1 MYEFLFAVALVVI
14 SQHLNK
20 NFYNLILGATE
31 EEETWNSY
39 LERFIR
45 TLPLVMSSVSF
56 QFVLATV
63 YLMILSQA
71 NVPYLRKIIVLSFVL
86 PSLTLMLPSRKNNI
100 ILGLED
106 CYFFL
111 IAHLGMVVLFNTTK
125 VLLFAC
131 LFLT

>member
-20 NFYNLILGATE
+20 NVYNVILGATEE

-63 YLMILSQA
+63 YLMIQSQA

-86 PSLTLMLPSRKNNI
+86 PSLTLMLPSRKNNL
-100 ILGLED
+100 ILGLEE

-125 VLLFAC
+125 V
-131 LFLT
+131 